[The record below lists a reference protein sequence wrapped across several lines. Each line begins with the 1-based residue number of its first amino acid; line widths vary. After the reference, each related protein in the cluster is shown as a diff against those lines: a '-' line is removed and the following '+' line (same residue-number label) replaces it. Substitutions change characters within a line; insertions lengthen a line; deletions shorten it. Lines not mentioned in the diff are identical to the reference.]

1 MIPMLG
7 PGSGPIL
14 IRMLICS
21 SLWGSGFL
29 FMRLTGP
36 DVSPVVLASIRG
48 LVAAVALS
56 VFFVAR
62 GDNPLPR
69 RSDLVTWLT
78 LGTLNGWVP
87 NILTAYATLHIATAQ
102 SAIIQAGGPLMVTV
116 MAHFAFHDE
125 KLTLRR
131 LGGVLTGFCGMA
143 LLIGP
148 AAFQGLSG
156 EGLGFLAMLGVAI
169 CYAIGNIY
177 ARFVREMPPARMA
190 LGQQVVS
197 ASVATIIAL
206 VWSGTAGYAPVAE
219 HALPLVALGLVA
231 TAIPITVFMGLIRLA
246 GPTKASMVAY
256 LMPLWATFFALT
268 FLDETINLRQ
278 IAGGLVILL
287 GVFIVSTAPRRVVS

>member
-1 MIPMLG
+1 MIPVLG
-7 PGSGPIL
+7 PGSGPI
-14 IRMLICS
+14 IVRMLICS
-21 SLWGSGFL
+21 CLWGSGFL
-29 FMRLTGP
+29 YMRLVGP
-36 DVSPVVLASIRG
+36 SVTPVVLASIRG
-48 LVAAVALS
+48 LVAATALS
-56 VFFVAR
+56 IFFVAR

-69 RSDLVTWLT
+69 RSDLVPWLT

-87 NILTAYATLHIATAQ
+87 NILTAFAILHIATAQ
-102 SAIIQAGGPLMVTV
+102 SAIIQAGGPLMVAV

-125 KLTLRR
+125 RLTLRR
-131 LGGVLTGFCGMA
+131 VFGVLTGFCGMA

-169 CYAIGNIY
+169 FYALGNIY

-197 ASVATIIAL
+197 ASVATLIAL
-206 VWSGTAGYAPVAE
+206 VWGGVESYSPALDRV
-219 HALPLVALGLVA
+219 LPLAALGLLA
-231 TAIPITVFMGLIRLA
+231 TAIPITVFMGLIRMA
-246 GPTKASMVAY
+246 GPTKASMVGY

-268 FLDETINLRQ
+268 FLGETIDARQ

-287 GVFIVSTAPRRVVS
+287 GVFIVTTAPRRVV

>member
-1 MIPMLG
+1 MIPILG

-29 FMRLTGP
+29 YMRLVGP
-36 DVSPVVLASIRG
+36 SVSPVVLASIRG
-48 LVAAVALS
+48 LVAATALS
-56 VFFVAR
+56 IFFIAR

-69 RSDLVTWLT
+69 RSDIVTWLT
-78 LGTLNGWVP
+78 LGTLNGWIP
-87 NILTAYATLHIATAQ
+87 NILTAYALLHIATAQ
-102 SAIIQAGGPLMVTV
+102 SAIIQAGGPLMVAV

-156 EGLGFLAMLGVAI
+156 EGLGFLAMFGVAI
-169 CYAIGNIY
+169 VYALGNIY

-197 ASVATIIAL
+197 ASVATFLAL
-206 VWSGTAGYAPVAE
+206 LWSGPEAYAAVPDRAI
-219 HALPLVALGLVA
+219 PLLALGLVA
-231 TAIPITVFMGLIRLA
+231 TAIPITVFMGLIRMA
-246 GPTKASMVAY
+246 GPTKASMVGY

-268 FLDETINLRQ
+268 FLDEAINLRQ

-287 GVFIVSTAPRRVVS
+287 GVFIVTTAPRRVV